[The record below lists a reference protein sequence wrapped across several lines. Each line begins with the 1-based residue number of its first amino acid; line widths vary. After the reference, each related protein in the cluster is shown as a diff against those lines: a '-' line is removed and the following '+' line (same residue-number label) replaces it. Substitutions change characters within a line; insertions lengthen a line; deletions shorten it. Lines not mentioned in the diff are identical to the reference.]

1 MGRRDLRKVTQRKPK
16 TKGAGD
22 EFIDWT
28 IKDLEKRWERT
39 SKGAL
44 KFKDQLLY
52 GMDSTP
58 SEVTQPQ
65 RKGIQDL
72 PSQEERWKQEELE
85 VQQALR
91 AAELAN
97 EKELAPETPV
107 ESAVNIPPPSD
118 QDLKAGERKMNHEKN
133 KLKLDAQFY
142 YGEQAHIDIGLNFD
156 ETKSYNNYYTN
167 TSVDNDSTADGSMLE
182 IEGGDKQDFSLE
194 RSHEEDRQGEIAA
207 QEQRDKEDFLSKSNN
222 AAVKSGKFDPDE
234 LWELQK
240 RHRSGEWRNKSD
252 VDTGSR
258 TGANIAKEN
267 LQK

>member
-28 IKDLEKRWERT
+28 IKDLEKRWDRT
-39 SKGAL
+39 SKGIL

-58 SEVTQPQ
+58 HEVSQPK
-65 RKGIQDL
+65 RRRIEDL
-72 PSQEERWKQEELE
+72 PSQEERWEQEELE

-97 EKELAPETPV
+97 EKELARTEPV
-107 ESAVNIPPPSD
+107 ESAVNIPPSD
-118 QDLKAGERKMNHEKN
+118 QDLKAGQRKMNHEKN

-142 YGEQAHIDIGLNFD
+142 YGEQAYIDIDLNYN
-156 ETKSYNNYYTN
+156 EPSYNNYYTMA
-167 TSVDNDSTADGSMLE
+167 SVDNDSTADGSMLE
-182 IEGGDKQDFSLE
+182 VEGDDKQDFSLE
-194 RSHEEDRQGEIAA
+194 REWEADRQGEIDAEEKQA
-207 QEQRDKEDFLSKSNN
+207 KDDFLNKSNN
-222 AAVKSGKFDPDE
+222 AAMKSGKFDPDE

-252 VDTGSR
+252 VDTGKSI
-258 TGANIAKEN
+258 TGKTFTKAGK
-267 LQK
+267 